1 MDAQKPG
8 LFSSISVGRASR
20 NKPTGEALAHPLLAA
35 TSSSTSLPTSDSSLL
50 DTASQPPPLRHKSS
64 GSWSRNTGD
73 ASNSNLPYKPRQRH
87 GGGMSSISSTASI
100 FGPAG
105 APSPNN
111 QAATTSGSSG
121 APITPTA
128 VSAPPTTS
136 TSTSTTFAL
145 PPSHSDPPIQ
155 VNESAASTTA
165 SSPQGGSSSLTSRL
179 QVQSLK
185 AAAQG
190 IGLGNGSMGMSMI
203 DAIFDKG
210 QLGRAKA
217 GEGGDWGELLRT
229 LMGGKVGAWLH
240 INTLMR

>member
-1 MDAQKPG
+1 
-8 LFSSISVGRASR
+8 
-20 NKPTGEALAHPLLAA
+20 
-35 TSSSTSLPTSDSSLL
+35 
-50 DTASQPPPLRHKSS
+50 
-64 GSWSRNTGD
+64 
-73 ASNSNLPYKPRQRH
+73 
-87 GGGMSSISSTASI
+87 MSSISSSASI
-100 FGPAG
+100 FGSAG
-105 APSPNN
+105 IPSPNN
-111 QAATTSGSSG
+111 QVAPTGGSSG
-121 APITPTA
+121 GPITPTT

-155 VNESAASTTA
+155 ANESAASTTA
-165 SSPQGGSSSLTSRL
+165 SSPQAGSSSLTSRL

-229 LMGGKVGAWLH
+229 LMGGKVGA
-240 INTLMR
+240 